1 MQLPENF
8 TVPSFVLDNVIAAP
22 DEWPQALSTE
32 SAMERLKQI
41 NVLMQNPDFLYATC
55 QIVKRLS
62 TAEAAIDGDVESIGD
77 AYAQQ
82 QVIGERRGL
91 RQFFTELNDIRNKL
105 IQVIQPA

>member
-8 TVPSFVLDNVIAAP
+8 TVPTFVLDNVIAAP
-22 DEWPQALSTE
+22 DEWPTALSTE
-32 SAMERLKQI
+32 SAIDRLKQI
-41 NVLMQNPDFLYATC
+41 NVLMQNPDFLYVTC

-62 TAEAAIDGDVESIGD
+62 TAESAIDGDVESVGL
-77 AYAQQ
+77 AFARE

-105 IQVIQPA
+105 IAVINPA